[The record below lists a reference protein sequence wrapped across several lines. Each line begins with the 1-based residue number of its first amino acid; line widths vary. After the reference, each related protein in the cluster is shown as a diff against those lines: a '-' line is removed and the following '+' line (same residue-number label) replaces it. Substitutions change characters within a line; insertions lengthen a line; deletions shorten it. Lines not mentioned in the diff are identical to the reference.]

1 MIKFTKMGWW
11 IHEYL
16 LYVYYT
22 MLEIFIIK
30 GSKIKEGPILFYQL
44 IFQVKILLQPK
55 QIISSAFQRQHTK
68 YSKIFIFFTT
78 TTKFHVFFFSR
89 PNICLIVR
97 PVSCQIFH
105 ILHHSSHFILDGN
118 IPQNEEPRSQ

>member
-22 MLEIFIIK
+22 ILEIFVIK

-55 QIISSAFQRQHTK
+55 QIISSAFQRQRTK
-68 YSKIFIFFTT
+68 YSKIFMFFTT

-89 PNICLIVR
+89 PSICLLVR
-97 PVSCQIFH
+97 PVSRQIFH
-105 ILHHSSHFILDGN
+105 ILHHSSHFTLDAN
-118 IPQNEEPRSQ
+118 IPQNEEPRS

>member
-1 MIKFTKMGWW
+1 MGWW

-22 MLEIFIIK
+22 MFEIFIIK

-55 QIISSAFQRQHTK
+55 QIISSAFQRQSTK
-68 YSKIFIFFTT
+68 YSKIF
-78 TTKFHVFFFSR
+78 V
-89 PNICLIVR
+89 LY
-97 PVSCQIFH
+97 
-105 ILHHSSHFILDGN
+105 HHH
-118 IPQNEEPRSQ
+118 